1 MQQSLEQY
9 VTGTGLDRTI
19 NRKERAEIDP
29 RTSQK
34 LLDGKSGISIS
45 EGNAGFNSK
54 WLMILGGNEKIY
66 IGFEC
71 HFCHWL
77 AV

>member
-19 NRKERAEIDP
+19 NRKERQIDP

-45 EGNAGFNSK
+45 EGNAAGFNSK
-54 WLMILGGNEKIY
+54 
-66 IGFEC
+66 
-71 HFCHWL
+71 
-77 AV
+77 